1 MTDPTELPRAVPA
14 RRRPVYEGPLFWLGL
29 IAFGLVLAGA
39 LSFLPAR
46 GDTAEFKPDE
56 AAFCAQVDV
65 LGSTDLLSLLAGATA
80 VPLVPS
86 GGGVTPTTDPLGES
100 VPGAALAQLTTF
112 EQQLVQLERVAPHEV
127 RTDVHDVRL
136 QVDDVMTSLG
146 KLGATNGVPASS
158 LFFALSD
165 AQSQIQQS
173 IRRMSTYVSD
183 TCGVDLQPTSLL
195 PGSFSN

>member
-1 MTDPTELPRAVPA
+1 MTDQTELPRAVPA

-65 LGSTDLLSLLAGATA
+65 LGSTDLLSLVAGATA
-80 VPLVPS
+80 LPQVPF
-86 GGGVTPTTDPLGES
+86 GGGSTTTTGPVGEA
-100 VPGAALAQLTTF
+100 VPGAALDELTNF
-112 EQQLVQLERVAPHEV
+112 EQQRVQLERVAPHEV

-136 QVDDVMTSLG
+136 QIDDVMTSLRRV
-146 KLGATNGVPASS
+146 GATNGVPASS
-158 LFFALSD
+158 LFFAISD
-165 AQSQIQQS
+165 AQTQIQQS
-173 IRRMSTYVSD
+173 IGRMSTYVSD
-183 TCGVDLQPTSLL
+183 TCGVDLRPTSLL